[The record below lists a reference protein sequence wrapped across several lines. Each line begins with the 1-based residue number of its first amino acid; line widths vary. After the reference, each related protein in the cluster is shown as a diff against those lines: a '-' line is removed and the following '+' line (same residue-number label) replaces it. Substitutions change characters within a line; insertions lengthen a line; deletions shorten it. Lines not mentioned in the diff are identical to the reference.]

1 MTPISEIP
9 GSAIDWNAL
18 RFRDPAEAG
27 AAFELW
33 SWLRCAC
40 GVGEPAGGRFV
51 VTDRDPASWRRLR
64 DCNEDTLR
72 LAVGRVERQYGWRLP
87 GDPSGSLLDRIDGFF
102 AMAEARKS
110 AIA

>member
-1 MTPISEIP
+1 
-9 GSAIDWNAL
+9 
-18 RFRDPAEAG
+18 
-27 AAFELW
+27 
-33 SWLRCAC
+33 
-40 GVGEPAGGRFV
+40 
-51 VTDRDPASWRRLR
+51 LR